1 MIRSKT
7 CSPRPGGGRY
17 RIHLD
22 ANESF
27 LPLPSVIL
35 EELAQTLPQTAFNRY
50 PDPAARE
57 LCQAFAQY
65 YGVPVENVAAGN
77 GSDELITVLFTGFLQ
92 RGDAFA
98 TVEPDFSMYAFNGHL
113 QETRHICVPKR
124 EDYSLDIDKLIETC
138 QNENVKLLIFSNPGN
153 PTSVV
158 CPREEICRLVRGVDA
173 LVVLDEAYM
182 DFSDQSLLPEFS
194 EYDNL
199 LILRTCSKAIGM
211 AGARLGFAVGQK
223 PLIDAVKA
231 VNSYNVNTL
240 SQNAGHSGAASLP
253 GPGWRSGADPAVQ
266 GPADFRI
273 EALGKEYPDR
283 FTLPPCA
290 TNFAAMKD
298 STESAC
304 TIIWGE
310 SGASPFDIPEACANY
325 LRHSWAK
332 IRRCWRKCPVVCH
345 HTGSGGGYHGTL
357 RIHVSKNKRN
367 RSHCGTL
374 PGWGREKRSTGVG
387 SLTICSP
394 PLRSMAGLAG
404 KRLATVGDWEVDCHH
419 TIEDMGIVL
428 KGLCRRI
435 AHQTGIKPFGHAFIP
450 G

>member
-1 MIRSKT
+1 MYRLNDKIKDLQ
-7 CSPRPGGGRY
+7 PYDPVEGGY

-65 YGVPVENVAAGN
+65 YGVPVKNVAAGN

-98 TVEPDFSMYAFNGHL
+98 TVEPDFSMYAFNGYL
-113 QETRHICVPKR
+113 QEARHICVPKR

-138 QNENVKLLIFSNPGN
+138 QNENIKLLIFSNPGN

-158 CPREEICRLVRGVDA
+158 CPREEIRRLVRGVNA

-231 VNSYNVNTL
+231 VKSPYNVNTL
-240 SQNAGHSGAASLP
+240 SQTLGTVVLRHPQVLKEALAQILRSRDQLISG
-253 GPGWRSGADPAVQ
+253 
-266 GPADFRI
+266 I

-283 FTLPPCA
+283 FTLLPCA
-290 TNFAAMKD
+290 TNFAAMKMKD
-298 STESAC
+298 
-304 TIIWGE
+304 GE
-310 SGASPFDIPEACANY
+310 RLYHY
-325 LRHSWAK
+325 LGERGIS
-332 IRRCWRKCPVVCH
+332 IRY
-345 HTGSGGGYHGTL
+345 TGGL
-357 RIHVSKNKRN
+357 VRIT
-367 RSHCGTL
+367 CGTPKENQAVL
-374 PGWGREKRSTGVG
+374 EEMAQYFA
-387 SLTICSP
+387 TIP
-394 PLRSMAGLAG
+394 AA
-404 KRLATVGDWEVDCHH
+404 E
-419 TIEDMGIVL
+419 E
-428 KGLCRRI
+428 
-435 AHQTGIKPFGHAFIP
+435 
-450 G
+450 